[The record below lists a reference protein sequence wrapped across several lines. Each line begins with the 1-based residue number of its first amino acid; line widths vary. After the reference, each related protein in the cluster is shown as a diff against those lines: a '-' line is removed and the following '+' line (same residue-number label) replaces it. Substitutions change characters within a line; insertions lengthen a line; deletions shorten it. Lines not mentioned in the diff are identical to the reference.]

1 MPKLATRKDAD
12 LSGLLLDAIPPVLRA
27 IREAMRDVR
36 DSRLTVPQFRVLGF
50 VSLQSCTNKQL
61 ADWQGVSLPA
71 MSRMV
76 DCLVKREL
84 LARSADTVDRRQV
97 KLQLTKKGREE
108 FERLRTHVQT
118 TLAGRLVV
126 LPKADKSTVAD
137 GLMALKEI
145 FSGK

>member
-1 MPKLATRKDAD
+1 VPKLATRKDAD

-27 IREAMRDVR
+27 IREAMRDLR

-76 DCLVKREL
+76 DCLVKRDL
-84 LARSADTVDRRQV
+84 LMRTADTVDRRQV
-97 KLQLTKKGREE
+97 KLELTKRGREE
-108 FERLRTHVQT
+108 FERLRAHVRA
-118 TLAGRLVV
+118 TLAGRLVA
-126 LPKADKSTVAD
+126 LRKADKSTVAN
-137 GLMALKEI
+137 GLNVLKEI
-145 FSGK
+145 FSGR

>member
-12 LSGLLLDAIPPVLRA
+12 LSGLLLDAIPLVLRA
-27 IREAMRDVR
+27 IREAMRDRR

-71 MSRMV
+71 ISRMV

-84 LARSADTVDRRQV
+84 LIRTADTVDRRQV
-97 KLQLTKKGREE
+97 KLQLTKKGKDE
-108 FERLRTHVQT
+108 FERLRSHVQA
-118 TLAGRLVV
+118 TLADRLVV
-126 LPKADKSTVAD
+126 LPKAEKSTVAS
-137 GLMALKEI
+137 GLTALKEI
-145 FSGK
+145 FSER